1 MRIPSTLLFILAI
14 GLFGST
20 SLAAQTKG
28 SVAAPIKAG
37 VAAPTKVGAEKCK
50 VCHKVQYDSWLKS
63 EHAEDKAAD
72 CETCHGPGSGYL
84 TLAVMKDPVK
94 AKAAGLIAKP
104 GKATCT
110 TCHKK
115 GVKDGDLIKVH
126 AHKVVK
132 PTK

>member
-1 MRIPSTLLFILAI
+1 MPSAFLFILAI

-28 SVAAPIKAG
+28 GVATPIKG
-37 VAAPTKVGAEKCK
+37 SVSAPTKVGAEKCK

-63 EHAEDKAAD
+63 EHAEDKRAE
-72 CETCHGPGSGYL
+72 CETCHGPGSGYI
-84 TLAVMKDPVK
+84 TLAVMKDPAK

-104 GKATCT
+104 DKATCV

-115 GVKDGDLIKVH
+115 GVKDEDLIKVH